1 MSVALERV
9 VVNEKVSPPLPGQ
22 VDLDEVDKRE
32 EETSRYLLQ
41 IIAIQEKQP
50 KLLAVDKCS
59 RMNPL
64 DAIKAE
70 IELIELA
77 EIGER
82 ESFYSRETVVKEYN
96 FLQRATQ
103 RFKRRSGDLAET
115 VMGHIEQ
122 DDSCDIGERVDVD
135 TLNIVVGQAQLSE
148 KQVLQ
153 ASGRHLSQLVVVQ
166 M

>member
-64 DAIKAE
+64 DAIKAK
-70 IELIELA
+70 IDIIELA

-82 ESFYSRETVVKEYN
+82 EGLYSCETVVKEYN
-96 FLQRATQ
+96 SKCRA
-103 RFKRRSGDLAET
+103 K
-115 VMGHIEQ
+115 
-122 DDSCDIGERVDVD
+122 
-135 TLNIVVGQAQLSE
+135 
-148 KQVLQ
+148 
-153 ASGRHLSQLVVVQ
+153 
-166 M
+166 